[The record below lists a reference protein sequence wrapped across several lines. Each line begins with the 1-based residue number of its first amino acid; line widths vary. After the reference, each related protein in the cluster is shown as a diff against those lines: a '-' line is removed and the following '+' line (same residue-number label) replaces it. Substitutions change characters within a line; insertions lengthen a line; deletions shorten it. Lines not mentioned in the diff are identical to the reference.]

1 VTYRGQ
7 VKDGVVV
14 PESGV
19 ELPEGAEVRI
29 ELEWPQQREATTK
42 VNDGGVPSRATM
54 YERYRNIIG
63 AIKDLPP
70 DFAANHD
77 HYIHGQP
84 KRQ

>member
-1 VTYRGQ
+1 MTYRGQ
-7 VKDGVVV
+7 VKNGIVV
-14 PESGV
+14 PENGA

-29 ELEWPQQREATTK
+29 ELELPHQRDATK
-42 VNDGGVPSRATM
+42 AVSDGGASSRPTM

-63 AIKDLPP
+63 TIKDLPP

-77 HYIHGQP
+77 HYIHGRP